1 MDATDRLFGEI
12 AVTLG
17 HLSRE
22 QLAECIRTQ
31 YDSPSGTTLGQI
43 ALTLGFMQSH
53 DVELVLSQQSKMADR
68 RKAKARAGVV
78 EIDAT
83 QGGAQARNAA
93 VSSQSVPIQ
102 SPSRNQARAARTQPQ
117 PAAQP
122 PIAAAYRSPS
132 SASTPLSPPKS
143 PSTSAA
149 SAQPAAAHTT
159 QIESARPS
167 RRADRTLVG
176 TAPSGQSNPANEAIT
191 VVPPPGHQSET
202 PDIDEPEDPEVSFE
216 SLTQEPAAGEQGQ
229 ASEAEVSFAS
239 VRPASALRSQS
250 TPPEQLF
257 AGLDDPETSF
267 GALLSQPPKPPKP
280 QPPTTSA
287 AGTMFGVGAP
297 QAPAI
302 PREATPNR
310 PRSGTIAFAAA
321 TPTPIDTPGARPAA
335 ETPTSRS
342 GTMQHFRA
350 VTPAQ
355 PGDTR
360 PPPSDASHAAS
371 VGHSRVAATGPQRPT
386 RRASA
391 WFSSLPS
398 LGSGALSSAGALPTR
413 DWFTTHGTSD
423 AALAQIPAGPDA
435 LLLRTIRAALAGGA
449 RDLHLHHGAPISVRI
464 HGELQPLL
472 GGVALGD
479 NAVER
484 TLAEVMTDDQWAQ
497 LASAGDIIFAL
508 DAPDLGRVRVNAYR
522 DQHGC
527 SAVAR
532 LFPAEVPS
540 LAELGLPA
548 SLSKLLE
555 SESGLVLCTGPIG
568 SGVTTTLSA
577 LLSGV
582 VTSRQAHVV
591 TLEEVIEIRLP
602 ATRCSVSQR
611 QLGLH
616 VKDIARAVRS
626 VAREDADVVAF
637 GDLRNSEDIALALSL
652 AHGGHMVVAGAHA
665 RGASACL
672 NRLIRTFE
680 RQDQTQARSMLA
692 QSLRAVVAQ
701 HLVRRADGNG
711 RVPAIELLVS
721 TPTISDLIRN
731 GGPID
736 MAELSRSGKG
746 QKLVTLEDSLQRL
759 VAAGTVDAEEAKR
772 VLYNQPR
779 RG

>member
-68 RKAKARAGVV
+68 RKSKARAGVV

-83 QGGAQARNAA
+83 HGGAQTRNASL
-93 VSSQSVPIQ
+93 SSQSVPIP

-122 PIAAAYRSPS
+122 PIASAYRSPS
-132 SASTPLSPPKS
+132 SAAVPLNPPKAPSTP
-143 PSTSAA
+143 AA
-149 SAQPAAAHTT
+149 TAQPAPAHTT

-176 TAPSGQSNPANEAIT
+176 TAPSGQSSPANEAIT
-191 VVPPPGHQSET
+191 VVPPPGHPSGT
-202 PDIDEPEDPEVSFE
+202 PELDEPEDPEVSFE
-216 SLTQEPAAGEQGQ
+216 SLTQGQIAGEHE
-229 ASEAEVSFAS
+229 AAAEAEVSFAS

-250 TPPEQLF
+250 TPPEHLF

-267 GALLSQPPKPPKP
+267 GALLSQPPKATNP
-280 QPPTTSA
+280 QPPAAST

-297 QAPAI
+297 QPPTI
-302 PREATPNR
+302 PRDATPSR

-321 TPTPIDTPGARPAA
+321 PAQPAEPASKKPPIEGRP
-335 ETPTSRS
+335 RS

-360 PPPSDASHAAS
+360 PPPAEAPHAI
-371 VGHSRVAATGPQRPT
+371 VGHSHAAATGPQRPT

-398 LGSGALSSAGALPTR
+398 LGSGLISSAGALATR
-413 DWFTTHGTSD
+413 DWYATHGTSD

-435 LLLRTIRAALAGGA
+435 LLLRTIRSALSGGA

-464 HGELQPLL
+464 HGDLQPLL

-484 TLAEVMTDDQWAQ
+484 TLAEVMTDVQWAQ
-497 LASAGDIIFAL
+497 LGNAGDITFAI

-522 DQHGC
+522 DRHGC

-532 LFPAEVPS
+532 LFPAEVPG

-591 TLEEVIEIRLP
+591 TLEDVIEIRLP

-637 GDLRNSEDIALALSL
+637 GDLRDSEDIALALSL
-652 AHGGHMVVAGAHA
+652 AHGGHMVVAGTHA

-721 TPTISDLIRN
+721 TPTISDLIRS
-731 GGPID
+731 GAAID
-736 MAELSRSGKG
+736 MAKLSRSGKG

-772 VLYNQPR
+772 VLHNQPR

>member
-31 YDSPSGTTLGQI
+31 YDSPSGTTLGEI

-53 DVELVLSQQSKMADR
+53 DVELVLSQQGKMADR
-68 RKAKARAGVV
+68 RKAKARAGIV

-83 QGGAQARNAA
+83 HGRAEARNAS
-93 VSSQSVPIQ
+93 VSSQSIPVQRP
-102 SPSRNQARAARTQPQ
+102 PRNQARVARTQPQ

-122 PIAAAYRSPS
+122 PIAATYRPPS
-132 SASTPLSPPKS
+132 SAGVPLSPSKA
-143 PSTSAA
+143 PSAPAA
-149 SAQPAAAHTT
+149 SAQPAAPHTT
-159 QIESARPS
+159 QTDSTRPS

-176 TAPSGQSNPANEAIT
+176 TAPNAPSSPANEAIT
-191 VVPPPGHQSET
+191 VIPPPGHQSET
-202 PDIDEPEDPEVSFE
+202 LDIDESEDPEVSFE
-216 SLTQEPAAGEQGQ
+216 SLTQEPAASEQEH
-229 ASEAEVSFAS
+229 AAEPVVSFAS
-239 VRPASALRSQS
+239 IRPARTLRSQS

-267 GALLSQPPKPPKP
+267 GALLSHPPKPTKP
-280 QPPTTSA
+280 QQPAVGA

-321 TPTPIDTPGARPAA
+321 PTQPTEPAA
-335 ETPTSRS
+335 AKPITDVRPRS

-360 PPPSDASHAAS
+360 PPPSDASPAAAA
-371 VGHSRVAATGPQRPT
+371 GHSRAPATGPQRPT

-398 LGSGALSSAGALPTR
+398 LGSGVISSAGRLPAR
-413 DWFTTHGTSD
+413 EWFTTHGTSD

-435 LLLRTIRAALAGGA
+435 LLLRAIRAALAGGA
-449 RDLHLHHGAPISVRI
+449 RDLHLHHGAPISVRM
-464 HGELQPLL
+464 HGDLQPLL
-472 GGVALGD
+472 GGVALGE

-484 TLAEVMTDDQWAQ
+484 TLAEVMTDNQWAQ
-497 LASAGDIIFAL
+497 LGNTGDATFAI
-508 DAPDLGRVRVNAYR
+508 DAADLGRVRVNAYR

-555 SESGLVLCTGPIG
+555 SESGLVLCTGPVG

-577 LLSGV
+577 LLAGV

-616 VKDIARAVRS
+616 AKDIARAVRS
-626 VAREDADVVAF
+626 AAREDADVVAF
-637 GDLRNSEDIALALSL
+637 GDLRDSDDIALALSL

-665 RGASACL
+665 RGAAAGL

-721 TPTISDLIRN
+721 TPTISDLIRS
-731 GGPID
+731 GAPID

-746 QKLVTLEDSLQRL
+746 QKLITLEDSLQRL
-759 VAAGTVDAEEAKR
+759 VAAGTVDAAEAKR
-772 VLYNQPR
+772 VLHNQPR